1 MKLLTTALGSYL
13 TGDEIAHAVLEYGH
27 ALAQNQR
34 MDLVDIPVI
43 VDEITTRLR
52 FAVGWSV
59 QLHVLG
65 IQHDGAELLDREAV
79 KSLRARIAS
88 CQAEGSDEARWVEP
102 WVPAGDWFDYE

>member
-27 ALAQNQR
+27 ALARDQR

-43 VDEITTRLR
+43 VDETTTRLR

-65 IQHDGAELLDREAV
+65 ISTKEPNSSTVRRSSRSARG
-79 KSLRARIAS
+79 SIRAWLTAPM
-88 CQAEGSDEARWVEP
+88 EARWVEP